1 MIFNA
6 GAPKPQPIQDIQIHI
21 TFKRITKTINI
32 KPQDP
37 LLSNPYNKYYLSDI
51 DEKQKF
57 LTEIE
62 FCKAHC
68 KNFKGQGFD
77 KAKLQRF

>member
-1 MIFNA
+1 M
-6 GAPKPQPIQDIQIHI
+6 
-21 TFKRITKTINI
+21 TKTVNI
-32 KPQDP
+32 KAQDP
-37 LLSNPYNKYYLSDI
+37 LLQLSYNKYYLSDL

-57 LTEIE
+57 LNEIE

-77 KAKLQRF
+77 KKKLLQFQAQLLKNGRLQ